1 MKAPSSVIA
10 WMQHQ
15 SGKDSYTIKL
25 YIIWVLEFAHRML
38 SLNDTRSFCG
48 FIPYHLEDAKA
59 FSVGKTSIFY
69 VQLSVHFDGIFEA
82 AKLM

>member
-10 WMQHQ
+10 WIQHQ
-15 SGKDSYTIKL
+15 PGKDSYTIKL
-25 YIIWVLEFAHRML
+25 YIIWVLEFVYRML
-38 SLNDTRSFCG
+38 SLKDTRFFCG

-59 FSVGKTSIFY
+59 FLVGKTSIFY
-69 VQLSVHFDGIFEA
+69 IQLSVHFGGISEA